1 MWTLIPDVERLRIE
15 RLLFKEQMNKAI
27 ACKTKKQKIKLAATW
42 KNAYSEMTYTAL
54 IDLARNHQARL
65 KVADWD
71 LEHFEIKKQNG
82 HR

>member
-1 MWTLIPDVERLRIE
+1 MTLDVERLRIE

-27 ACKTKKQKIKLAATW
+27 ACKTKHQKIKLAGTW

-54 IDLARNHQARL
+54 IDLARNHHARL
-65 KVADWD
+65 KVALWD
-71 LEHFEIKKQNG
+71 LDHFEIKKQNQ

>member
-1 MWTLIPDVERLRIE
+1 LTLDVERLRIE

-27 ACKTKKQKIKLAATW
+27 ACKTKRQKIKLAGSW

-54 IDLARNHQARL
+54 INLARNHHARL
-65 KVADWD
+65 KVASWD

-82 HR
+82 HK

>member
-1 MWTLIPDVERLRIE
+1 MWTLIPDVERLSIE

-27 ACKTKKQKIKLAATW
+27 ACKTKKQKIKLAGTW

-54 IDLARNHQARL
+54 IDLAKNHQARL
-65 KVADWD
+65 KVANWD
-71 LEHFEIKKQNG
+71 LDHFEIKKQNQ

>member
-1 MWTLIPDVERLRIE
+1 LTLDVERLSIE

-27 ACKTKKQKIKLAATW
+27 ACKTKKQKIKLAGTW

-54 IDLARNHQARL
+54 IDLARNHHARL
-65 KVADWD
+65 KVANWD
-71 LEHFEIKKQNG
+71 LERFEITKQNQ

>member
-1 MWTLIPDVERLRIE
+1 MQDIERLQIE

-27 ACKTKKQKIKLAATW
+27 ACRTKKQKIKLAGTW

-54 IDLARNHQARL
+54 IDLAKNHHARL

-71 LEHFEIKKQNG
+71 LEHFEIKKLNQ

>member
-1 MWTLIPDVERLRIE
+1 MRMQDIERLQLE

-27 ACKTKKQKIKLAATW
+27 ACKTKKQKIKLAGSW

-54 IDLARNHQARL
+54 IDLARNHHARL
-65 KVADWD
+65 KVANWD
-71 LEHFEIKKQNG
+71 LDHFEIKKQNQ

>member
-1 MWTLIPDVERLRIE
+1 MWTLIPDVERLSIE

-27 ACKTKKQKIKLAATW
+27 ACKTKKQKIKLAGSW

-54 IDLARNHQARL
+54 INLARNHHARL
-65 KVADWD
+65 KVANWD
-71 LEHFEIKKQNG
+71 LSHFEIKKQNG